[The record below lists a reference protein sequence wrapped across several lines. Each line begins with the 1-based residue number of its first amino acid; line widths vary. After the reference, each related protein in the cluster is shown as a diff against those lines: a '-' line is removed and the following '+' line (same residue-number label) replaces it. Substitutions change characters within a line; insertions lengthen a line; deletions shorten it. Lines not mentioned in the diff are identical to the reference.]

1 MPRRQPM
8 DSTCSH
14 RTVTSTPVSSMM
26 WWPLNHLSG
35 LGGCRLSPLDYPIYL
50 REMRTPM
57 LPEDYQ
63 YHAEKA
69 RLRLLTSKPGRG
81 WARASLVCGAWSLFV
96 APAVLGPL
104 GVAAGCVAIVKGAK
118 WWGAFGVSGS
128 ALAAVVGYYWT
139 GGLIT

>member
-50 REMRTPM
+50 RQMRNSM
-57 LPEDYQ
+57 LPDDYQ

-96 APAVLGPL
+96 APAVFGLWESRQVAWPSLRGPN
-104 GVAAGCVAIVKGAK
+104 
-118 WWGAFGVSGS
+118 
-128 ALAAVVGYYWT
+128 
-139 GGLIT
+139 GGELRESPEVP